1 MLSARPRPVRVVS
14 RVVSSSASS
23 TAVRVP
29 NRAFGAQRRQM
40 GGRASSNLLS
50 AAAAPSA
57 ALSAAACIV
66 TTTVGNGVSNG
77 AIAFMMRH
85 RKKLAKL
92 GRPADQRKALM
103 RSLTTELLRYGRI
116 KTTQAKAKAM
126 RKPVDHMIT
135 LAKRGTDWD
144 MVQAMAYL
152 YDKQLVKSLFE
163 AVPDRYSDRE
173 GGYTRIY
180 KTMPRRGD
188 NAPMAI
194 IELV

>member
-14 RVVSSSASS
+14 TTAS
-23 TAVRVP
+23 VRVP
-29 NRAFGAQRRQM
+29 NRAFLAQRRQL
-40 GGRASSNLLS
+40 GGRASASLGLN

-92 GRPADQRKALM
+92 GRPADQRKALL

-144 MVQAMAYL
+144 
-152 YDKQLVKSLFE
+152 
-163 AVPDRYSDRE
+163 
-173 GGYTRIY
+173 T
-180 KTMPRRGD
+180 
-188 NAPMAI
+188 
-194 IELV
+194 

>member
-1 MLSARPRPVRVVS
+1 
-14 RVVSSSASS
+14 
-23 TAVRVP
+23 
-29 NRAFGAQRRQM
+29 M

-152 YDKQLVKSLFE
+152 YD
-163 AVPDRYSDRE
+163 SDRE